1 MYMYNLM
8 WVPLKFDLL
17 SSQSHSAKQL
27 VPDMD
32 SCLLVIWADQIIY
45 LFLGVDV
52 GENFMLNW

>member
-1 MYMYNLM
+1 MYNLM

-17 SSQSHSAKQL
+17 SSQSHSARQL
-27 VPDMD
+27 VLGMD

-52 GENFMLNW
+52 GENFMLIW